1 MATDNKKILISIEV
15 QETGSKAVS
24 NSTKKTAEDLT
35 KLTQAQID
43 QRVEAEKLKITN
55 AAVAQSFRSQAAA
68 QLQASNPNFRAQ
80 AGLNNAIL
88 LETSRLASD
97 ASYGFQ
103 GMANNLG
110 QIVSLFFSFTK
121 TAGGVVNS
129 LIQLGKSLLGS
140 GGILI
145 AIQLLIAFGDDIYNF
160 FRGIDTEAEKARKR
174 LDKLTESIRKQII
187 TFEQY
192 STTIR
197 EYNITGKALEE
208 NIAILSDRFSEFE
221 TGVKKLDLAQNKN
234 SKTLKSLVLSFI
246 ELGNV
251 RKELIELE
259 KKAVD
264 AAEKGLDANK
274 IRLKGEKTLAGEL
287 FRVSKEKIR
296 LEELFTLEVEK
307 GSKKTVKT
315 RNRVFKEGDLDF
327 EKERQKSR
335 QRIIESVI
343 EDEKR
348 LTVISFQG
356 LRDRARITQ
365 REFAEDQ
372 KRRIDD
378 FLSSN
383 ATKEQKQEAEKKYN
397 ESIKESSKE
406 LSDFIIQL
414 NKEEANELRNISLS
428 QNQEELEIL
437 RQRKNDIEIINQQ
450 EADSSILNEGIK
462 AGKLLELRQKQLKAE
477 RLFIQDRLDN
487 ENLSFKERVKLT
499 KDLTKIEDQEAAN
512 RTFIAEVEAQG
523 KRKLLDQVGNALM
536 AFSDL
541 AGRETEAG
549 RALAITSTLI
559 STYSTAQKAYESQ
572 FLPIPDPT
580 STVRGALAAAAAV
593 ASGLANV
600 RAIASGGKSR
610 PSANQSK
617 VNVEAPDFN
626 IVGASSE
633 SQLAQSISQQQTK
646 PIKAFVVGKDITTQQ
661 ELDRN
666 TINTAGL
673 GG

>member
-35 KLTQAQID
+35 KLTQAQIA

-97 ASYGFQ
+97 AGYGFTAI
-103 GMANNLG
+103 ANNLS
-110 QIVSLFFSFTK
+110 QVISLFFSFSK

-129 LIQLGKSLLGS
+129 LKQLGKSLLGS

-160 FRGIDTEAEKARKR
+160 FFGAGKAADEARKKIE
-174 LDKLTESIRKQII
+174 KLTESIQKQIDLFDKLTNSLI
-187 TFEQY
+187 KFTV
-192 STTIR
+192 
-197 EYNITGKALEE
+197 NGNAL
-208 NIAILSDRFSEFE
+208 ADTASLLSNRFSRFE
-221 TGVKKLDLAQNKN
+221 NGMKN
-234 SKTLKSLVLSFI
+234 LK
-246 ELGNV
+246 
-251 RKELIELE
+251 
-259 KKAVD
+259 
-264 AAEKGLDANK
+264 EKGLDQNDEAVTSLVK
-274 IRLKGEKTLAGEL
+274 SFGRLLDIEKELVENSENYTASLMSNGGETKKSIKLRGEFKELLRELIQLEKLFEIETRKGTKA
-287 FRVSKEKIR
+287 SKE
-296 LEELFTLEVEK
+296 
-307 GSKKTVKT
+307 
-315 RNRVFKEGDLDF
+315 RNRVFREGDLDF

-356 LRDRARITQ
+356 LRDRARIRQT
-365 REFAEDQ
+365 EFAEDQ

-383 ATKEQKQEAEKKYN
+383 ATNKQKEEAQEKFDQSIR
-397 ESIKESSKE
+397 ESEKE

-414 NKEEANELRNISLS
+414 NREEANELRNISLS
-428 QNQEELEIL
+428 QTQEELEIL
-437 RQRKNDIEIINQQ
+437 RQRKFDIETINQQ
-450 EADSSILNEGIK
+450 EADSSILNEGIR
-462 AGKLLELRQKQLKAE
+462 ARNLIDLRLSQLDSEKTFLQE
-477 RLFIQDRLDN
+477 RLNNDN
-487 ENLSFKERVKLT
+487 ISFKERVRLQR
-499 KDLTKIEDQEAAN
+499 DLSKVEDEESSIRLRIARLEAD
-512 RTFIAEVEAQG
+512 G
-523 KRKLLDQVGNALM
+523 KRKQLELVGSALT
-536 AFSDL
+536 AFSTL
-541 AGRETEAG
+541 VGQETQAGK
-549 RALAITSTLI
+549 ALAITGALI
-559 STYSTAQKAYESQ
+559 STYFSAQKAYESQ
-572 FLPIPDPT
+572 FMPLALVDSP
-580 STVRGALAAAAAV
+580 VRGTLAAAAAV

-600 RAIASGGKSR
+600 KAIASEGKSR
-610 PSANQSK
+610 PSANQPK

-633 SQLAQSISQQQTK
+633 SQLAQSISEQQTK

>member
-35 KLTQAQID
+35 KLTQAQIA

-68 QLQASNPNFRAQ
+68 QLQAANPNFRAQ
-80 AGLNNAIL
+80 SGLNNAIL

-121 TAGGVVNS
+121 TAGGAVNS
-129 LIQLGKSLLGS
+129 LKLLGRSLLGS

-160 FRGIDTEAEKARKR
+160 FFGAGKAADDFKKK
-174 LDKLTESIRKQII
+174 LDELTKSIQKQIDLFDRLAKSVI
-187 TFEQY
+187 KF
-192 STTIR
+192 SV
-197 EYNITGKALEE
+197 NGKALDRTVSLLSNTFSTFE
-208 NIAILSDRFSEFE
+208 N
-221 TGVKKLDLAQNKN
+221 GMKN
-234 SKTLKSLVLSFI
+234 LK
-246 ELGNV
+246 
-251 RKELIELE
+251 
-259 KKAVD
+259 
-264 AAEKGLDANK
+264 EKGLDQNDEAVTSLIKSFDRLLNIEKELIVVDEKYTASLMSSGGETKKSIKLNADYERLLEEK
-274 IRLKGEKTLAGEL
+274 ILLEKLFQIETKKGTKA
-287 FRVSKEKIR
+287 SKE
-296 LEELFTLEVEK
+296 
-307 GSKKTVKT
+307 

-383 ATKEQKQEAEKKYN
+383 ATKEQKEEAEKKYN
-397 ESIKESSKE
+397 ESIKQSSKE

-414 NKEEANELRNISLS
+414 NREEDNELRNISLS
-428 QNQEELEIL
+428 QTQEELEIL
-437 RQRKNDIEIINQQ
+437 RQRKNDIEKINKQ

-462 AGKLLELRQKQLKAE
+462 ARNLVDLRLSQLDAEKIFLQE
-477 RLFIQDRLDN
+477 RLNNDN
-487 ENLSFKERVKLT
+487 ISFKQRVKLQ
-499 KDLTKIEDQEAAN
+499 KDLSKVEDEESSIRIN
-512 RTFIAEVEAQG
+512 IAELEAQG
-523 KRKLLDQVGNALM
+523 KRKQLELVGSALT
-536 AFSDL
+536 AFSAL
-541 AGRETEAG
+541 AGEETKAG
-549 RALAITSTLI
+549 KALAITGALI
-559 STYSTAQKAYESQ
+559 STYFSAQKAYESQ
-572 FLPIPDPT
+572 FMPIAIVDSPI
-580 STVRGALAAAAAV
+580 RGALAAAAAV

-600 RAIASGGKSR
+600 KAIASEGKSR

-633 SQLAQSISQQQTK
+633 SQLAQSIGGQQSK
-646 PIKAFVVGKDITTQQ
+646 PIKAFVVGKEITTQQ

>member
-35 KLTQAQID
+35 KLTQAQIA

-68 QLQASNPNFRAQ
+68 QLQAANPNFRAQ
-80 AGLNNAIL
+80 SGLNNAIL

-121 TAGGVVNS
+121 TAGGAVNS
-129 LIQLGKSLLGS
+129 LKLLGRSLLGS

-160 FRGIDTEAEKARKR
+160 FFGAGKAADDFKKK
-174 LDKLTESIRKQII
+174 LDELTKSIQKQIDLFDRLAKSVI
-187 TFEQY
+187 KF
-192 STTIR
+192 SV
-197 EYNITGKALEE
+197 NGKALDRTVSLLSNTFSTFE
-208 NIAILSDRFSEFE
+208 N
-221 TGVKKLDLAQNKN
+221 GMKN
-234 SKTLKSLVLSFI
+234 LK
-246 ELGNV
+246 
-251 RKELIELE
+251 
-259 KKAVD
+259 
-264 AAEKGLDANK
+264 EKGLDQNDEAVTNLIKSFDRLLNIEKELILVDEKYTASLTNSGGETKESIKLNAQYERLLEEK
-274 IRLKGEKTLAGEL
+274 ILLEKLFQIETKKGTKA
-287 FRVSKEKIR
+287 SKE
-296 LEELFTLEVEK
+296 
-307 GSKKTVKT
+307 
-315 RNRVFKEGDLDF
+315 RNRVFREGDLDF

-356 LRDRARITQ
+356 LRDRARIRQT
-365 REFAEDQ
+365 EFAEDQ

-383 ATKEQKQEAEKKYN
+383 ATNKQKEEAQEKFDQSIR
-397 ESIKESSKE
+397 ESEKE

-414 NKEEANELRNISLS
+414 NREEANELRNISLS
-428 QNQEELEIL
+428 QTQEELEIL
-437 RQRKNDIEIINQQ
+437 RQRKNDIEKINKQ

-462 AGKLLELRQKQLKAE
+462 ARNLVDLRLSQLDAEKIFLQE
-477 RLFIQDRLDN
+477 RLNNDN
-487 ENLSFKERVKLT
+487 ISFKQRVKLQ
-499 KDLTKIEDQEAAN
+499 KDLSKVEDEESSIRIN
-512 RTFIAEVEAQG
+512 IAELEAQG
-523 KRKLLDQVGNALM
+523 KRKQLELVGNALT
-536 AFSDL
+536 AFSAL
-541 AGRETEAG
+541 AGKETQAG
-549 RALAITSTLI
+549 KALAITGALI
-559 STYSTAQKAYESQ
+559 STYFSAQKAYESQ
-572 FLPIPDPT
+572 FMPIAIVDSPI
-580 STVRGALAAAAAV
+580 RGALAAAAAV

-600 RAIASGGKSR
+600 KAIASEGKSR
-610 PSANQSK
+610 PSANQPK

-633 SQLAQSISQQQTK
+633 SQLAQSIGEQQTK
-646 PIKAFVVGKDITTQQ
+646 PIKAFVVGKEITTQQ